1 MIYKGTESDID
12 HYSCFWDN
20 QQKVPHPACL
30 TVTDNNRLS
39 TTNRFSLT
47 FRLSPLFELGFPQHA
62 TKLRAVL
69 LGRDIMDVYIAGLA
83 TDVCV
88 GGSHF

>member
-1 MIYKGTESDID
+1 MTTT
-12 HYSCFWDN
+12 
-20 QQKVPHPACL
+20 PASGITTRRSSIQL
-30 TVTDNNRLS
+30 AYVFTTDNNRLRPKKGFS
-39 TTNRFSLT
+39 TFL
-47 FRLSPLFELGFPQHA
+47 LLCPLFELGFPQHA

-88 GGSHF
+88 GGSHCTSI